1 MTVGRPEI
9 SVNIKT
15 TLIFSS
21 SLEFVTG
28 LALILV
34 PSLVASVLLSAALT
48 PGGEAVGR
56 VGGFALVSSAIA
68 CWPRGEADYT
78 QSVRALFV
86 YNLLAASYLG
96 YVRIGGEFSSFLLF
110 PASALHGV
118 LALLFAR
125 RAYESVTS
133 KDRNR

>member
-1 MTVGRPEI
+1 MKITMMPML
-9 SVNIKT
+9 SC
-15 TLIFSS
+15 

-28 LALILV
+28 LALIV
-34 PSLVASVLLSAALT
+34 APSLVASVLFSVGLT

-56 VGGFALVSSAIA
+56 VGGFALVSLAVA
-68 CWPRGEADYT
+68 CWRGREEDPK
-78 QSVRALFV
+78 QSVRALFL

-96 YVRIGGEFSSFLLF
+96 YIRISGKFSSFLLF

-125 RAYESVTS
+125 GAMRPPS
-133 KDRNR
+133 KDPTR